1 MTVSNF
7 ALRMLGSTFLFVVGS
22 YLITYIVFSSGTSV
36 FINSPANAISSVSYA
51 LIDAPLPVKLPL
63 MVLSIASY
71 SLWSNSNTVINFVDV
86 TSIFWV
92 IIAVTIHTLPN
103 ARYSRHILAIV
114 NGVFVAAITAAIYT
128 TADAYILTYY
138 ENNLVVVTALI
149 YGMCSIFMASFYS
162 SSTMFRYGF
171 SIISFGFICKLLTL
185 FFDQYW
191 GTCVFHIA
199 SAIGIGF
206 LLKLQTIQEP
216 LCNFVFNPM
225 TELVTSPSY
234 GRLDPV
240 ILCRS

>member
-1 MTVSNF
+1 MIVSNF
-7 ALRMLGSTFLFVVGS
+7 TIRMIGSTFLFVVGS
-22 YLITYIVFSSGTSV
+22 YLITYIVFSDKPYI
-36 FINSPANAISSVSYA
+36 FINSPANAISSLSYA

-71 SLWSNSNTVINFVDV
+71 SLWSNSNTIINFVDV

-103 ARYSRHILAIV
+103 ARYSRHILALV
-114 NGVFVAAITAAIYT
+114 NSAFIASISVAIYT
-128 TADAYILTYY
+128 LADATILEFY
-138 ENNLVVVTALI
+138 EDNLVVVTALI
-149 YGMCSIFMASFYS
+149 YTMCSIFMASFYCS
-162 SSTMFRYGF
+162 SKTFVAGYC
-171 SIISFGFICKLLTL
+171 IISFGFICKLLTI